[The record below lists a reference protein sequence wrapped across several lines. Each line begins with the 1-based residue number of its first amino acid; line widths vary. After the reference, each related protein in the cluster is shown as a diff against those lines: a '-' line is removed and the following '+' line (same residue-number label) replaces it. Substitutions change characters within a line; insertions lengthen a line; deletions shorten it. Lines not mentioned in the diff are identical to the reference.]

1 MAFKEKEQIKQQ
13 EGTATVVSRF
23 LDKRKDYSMGKI
35 YFIAEATYGE
45 EVTTSDEL
53 CFIADTDGKRIL
65 DDIFQITSFDDFMSS
80 PNKEEF
86 IQTIFPMAEDYFSED
101 GTFDYVMLTAIDKN
115 THIFLWGIKVE
126 RRDKDHIE
134 YSCINW
140 KDDPHGKFSYHQHIY
155 NITNNIK
162 ARAYVQW
169 LEGFV
174 SSVLNNAEIECSEV
188 SIDDVEPSKRIYLT
202 VDGTDYTIRTWDYT
216 PIHYDDKGNPD
227 YENIRYTL
235 FKSVEDELGS
245 HGEEVEKGIIPIYW
259 DNEEV

>member
-216 PIHYDDKGNPD
+216 PIHYDDKRNPD

>member
-1 MAFKEKEQIKQQ
+1 
-13 EGTATVVSRF
+13 
-23 LDKRKDYSMGKI
+23 MGKI

-53 CFIADTDGKRIL
+53 CFITDTDGKRIL

-86 IQTIFPMAEDYFSED
+86 IQTIFPMVEDYFSED

-169 LEGFV
+169 IEGFV
-174 SSVLNNAEIECSEV
+174 SSVLNSAEIECSEV
-188 SIDDVEPSKRIYLT
+188 SIDDIEPSKRIYLT

-216 PIHYDDKGNPD
+216 PIRYDDKGNPD

>member
-13 EGTATVVSRF
+13 EGTATIVSRF
-23 LDKRKDYSMGKI
+23 LDKRKDYNMGKI

-45 EVTTSDEL
+45 EVATSDEL

-80 PNKEEF
+80 SNKEEF
-86 IQTIFPMAEDYFSED
+86 IQTIFPMIEDYFSED
-101 GTFDYVMLTAIDKN
+101 GTFDYVTLVAIDKN
-115 THIFLWGIKVE
+115 THIFQWEIKIE
-126 RRDKDHIE
+126 RNDEDYIE

-140 KDDPHGKFSYHQHIY
+140 KVIGKLSYHQHIY

-162 ARAYVQW
+162 DGAYIQW
-169 LEGFV
+169 IEGFV
-174 SSVLNNAEIECSEV
+174 SSVLNIAEIECSEV
-188 SIDDVEPSKRIYLT
+188 SIDDIEPSKRIYLT

-216 PIHYDDKGNPD
+216 PIHYDYKGNPD
-227 YENIRYTL
+227 SENIRYTL

>member
-140 KDDPHGKFSYHQHIY
+140 KDDPHGEFSYHQHIY

-174 SSVLNNAEIECSEV
+174 SSVLSNAEIECSEV

-216 PIHYDDKGNPD
+216 PIYYDDKGNPD